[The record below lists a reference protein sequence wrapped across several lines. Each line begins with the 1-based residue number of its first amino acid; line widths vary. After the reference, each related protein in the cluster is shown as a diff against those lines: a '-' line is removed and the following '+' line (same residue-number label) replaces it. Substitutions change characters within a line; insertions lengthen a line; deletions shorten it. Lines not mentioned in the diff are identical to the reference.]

1 MAAAIGGMTIH
12 SAADLGQS
20 GQAASRSLN
29 HSDVENLFIQNQ
41 YLRWVLLDEISMVA
55 DELLGEFEA
64 AVAGAARAT
73 QFSKRADKSQRIF
86 GGYNFVCFGDWW
98 QLPPIPDTAALF
110 KPPSA
115 KSSRKAKTVLNLFW
129 GDDPDSLNYM
139 KELTEQ
145 KRVVDHWY
153 NDFLSQCRDGQ
164 LQDEMYHFICG
175 LPTEHC
181 GTWKVVDGCGLAA
194 CENAKCNQLAQVWQ
208 AMAGRGATWEEMVK
222 EECVVCAEERKRRNR
237 VVTVQDPRVRT
248 DPFLH
253 APYVHRNNEPKY
265 HALLVRA
272 MEHAKRGA
280 SGPKHVSWVAAF
292 DRPVNP
298 EEVTGAR
305 EQVVVFK
312 RADRKPKVTKS
323 FISSQMVS
331 MPRVRLER

>member
-1 MAAAIGGMTIH
+1 MSSWESSKQQLQGPHEQHSSASVQTSPSAYSVATILFALVTGG
-12 SAADLGQS
+12 S
-20 GQAASRSLN
+20 
-29 HSDVENLFIQNQ
+29 
-41 YLRWVLLDEISMVA
+41 Y
-55 DELLGEFEA
+55 
-64 AVAGAARAT
+64 
-73 QFSKRADKSQRIF
+73 
-86 GGYNFVCFGDWW
+86 
-98 QLPPIPDTAALF
+98 PPIPDTAALF

-153 NDFLSQCRDGQ
+153 NDFLSQCRNGE

-222 EECVVCAEERKRRNR
+222 EKCAVCAEERKCRNR

-331 MPRVRLER
+331 MPRARLER